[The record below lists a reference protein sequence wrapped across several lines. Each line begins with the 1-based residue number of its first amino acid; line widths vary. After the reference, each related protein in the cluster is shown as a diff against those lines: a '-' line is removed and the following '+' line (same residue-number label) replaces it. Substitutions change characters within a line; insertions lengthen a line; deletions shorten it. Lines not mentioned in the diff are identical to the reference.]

1 MNKPISMLIN
11 DAKINITK
19 AVNES
24 GLLPCL
30 IQPIVKEIYEQ
41 VLQQCQA
48 ELQNDVNEY
57 NASSEKE
64 EDNDSEK

>member
-30 IQPIVKEIYEQ
+30 IQPIIKEIYEQ
-41 VLQQCQA
+41 VLQQCQT
-48 ELQNDVNEY
+48 ELQNDVAEY
-57 NASSEKE
+57 SEKE
-64 EDNDSEK
+64 KKDSDSEK

>member
-30 IQPIVKEIYEQ
+30 IQPIIKEIYEQ

-48 ELQNDVNEY
+48 ELQNDVAEY
-57 NASSEKE
+57 SEKEKE
-64 EDNDSEK
+64 EDSDSEK

>member
-30 IQPIVKEIYEQ
+30 IQPIIKEIYEQ
-41 VLQQCQA
+41 VLQQCRE
-48 ELQNDVNEY
+48 ELQNDVAEY
-57 NASSEKE
+57 SEKEKE
-64 EDNDSEK
+64 EDSDSEK